1 MVFLP
6 FRVVVGIGIQ
16 KIESLGVKLKEMK
29 IWSLLLQYWHYLLQY
44 WVELQFLVSCYSAR
58 VTIVTDKQDLFQNG

>member
-6 FRVVVGIGIQ
+6 FRAVVGIGIQ
-16 KIESLGVKLKEMK
+16 KIESLGAKLEEMK

-44 WVELQFLVSCYSAR
+44 WVELQFLVSCYSDR
-58 VTIVTDKQDLFQNG
+58 QQDLFQNG